1 MKKGTIRANAPAQ
14 HTLINF
20 DKRGEGG
27 RWDEV
32 QSFRNGTLFYKHRS
46 RKTGSNKNDE
56 NELATLPATVTL
68 PPGLW
73 EGTEEEFGARLEAA
87 AGWVNQH
94 HDVDGLCKE
103 MPRRMHDAGDRTE
116 SKELMS

>member
-1 MKKGTIRANAPAQ
+1 MESNHLEMVPYFTNTGIEKQGVKK
-14 HTLINF
+14 
-20 DKRGEGG
+20 
-27 RWDEV
+27 
-32 QSFRNGTLFYKHRS
+32 
-46 RKTGSNKNDE
+46 RKNK
-56 NELATLPATVTL
+56 LATLPALVTL

-73 EGTEEEFGARLEAA
+73 EETEEEFGARLEAA

>member
-1 MKKGTIRANAPAQ
+1 MKSNHLEMVPYFTNTGIE
-14 HTLINF
+14 
-20 DKRGEGG
+20 KRG
-27 RWDEV
+27 
-32 QSFRNGTLFYKHRS
+32 QKKTLK
-46 RKTGSNKNDE
+46 SN
-56 NELATLPATVTL
+56 LATLPATVTL

-73 EGTEEEFGARLEAA
+73 EGTEEEFRARLEAA

-103 MPRRMHDAGDRTE
+103 MPRRMHDAGHRTE

>member
-1 MKKGTIRANAPAQ
+1 MIFGLGTFQ
-14 HTLINF
+14 TFLGF
-20 DKRGEGG
+20 
-27 RWDEV
+27 
-32 QSFRNGTLFYKHRS
+32 QSRLQFQKVSFSKVRN
-46 RKTGSNKNDE
+46 RKTGSQKNDE
-56 NELATLPATVTL
+56 NNLATLPATVTL

-73 EGTEEEFGARLEAA
+73 EGTEEEFEARLEAA

>member
-1 MKKGTIRANAPAQ
+1 MK
-14 HTLINF
+14 
-20 DKRGEGG
+20 
-27 RWDEV
+27 
-32 QSFRNGTLFYKHRS
+32 
-46 RKTGSNKNDE
+46 SN
-56 NELATLPATVTL
+56 LATLPATVTL
-68 PPGLW
+68 PPEPW
-73 EGTEEEFGARLEAA
+73 EETEEEFGARLEAA